1 MLHLS
6 MDGPSV
12 SRKVFRLLC
21 EGRESNGYPSLVHIG
36 SCGLHIIHG
45 SFQMGAKEGGWDI
58 EVLLKALWNIFRDSP
73 ARRADYERV
82 ADSVVFPLK
91 FCSHRWVEDEQV
103 AERALQ
109 LRPNVLKMLQV
120 WQSLA
125 PSKRLSCKSYGTLID
140 THRDHLISIKLRFF
154 KSVAAK
160 LKAFLMEFQ
169 TDFPML
175 PFLA

>member
-1 MLHLS
+1 M
-6 MDGPSV
+6 
-12 SRKVFRLLC
+12 
-21 EGRESNGYPSLVHIG
+21 
-36 SCGLHIIHG
+36 
-45 SFQMGAKEGGWDI
+45 
-58 EVLLKALWNIFRDSP
+58 LKALRNIFRDSP
-73 ARRADYERV
+73 ARRANYERV

-91 FCSHRWVEDEQV
+91 FCSHRWVEDEQFG
-103 AERALQ
+103 ERALQ
-109 LRPNVLKMLQV
+109 VRPNVLKVLQF

-125 PSKRLSCKSYGTLID
+125 PSKRPSCKSYGTLID
-140 THRDHLISIKLRFF
+140 MHRDHLISIKLRFF